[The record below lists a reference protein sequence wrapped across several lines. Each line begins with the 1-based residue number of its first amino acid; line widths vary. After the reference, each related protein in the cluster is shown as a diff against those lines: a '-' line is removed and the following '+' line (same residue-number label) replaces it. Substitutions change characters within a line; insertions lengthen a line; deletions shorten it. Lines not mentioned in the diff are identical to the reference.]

1 MRTVLPGFLRATL
14 GVACGLVLLGSSAY
28 ADAVV
33 TQRSLGLDAARE
45 AATAAIEACRRD
57 GLHVTVTVVNAAG
70 QTLVVLR
77 DDGTAPH
84 TVENSLRKAYTALTF
99 RATSG
104 AFGKRITADPA
115 NIGVL
120 NLEHVTSLEGALP
133 IVSHKDVVGAIG
145 ASGAPNGALDAACV
159 QIGIDRIARALEA
172 P

>member
-1 MRTVLPGFLRATL
+1 MKTVIRR
-14 GVACGLVLLGSSAY
+14 VVLSGCIAMALLAASA
-28 ADAVV
+28 AQSETVIS
-33 TQRSLGLDAARE
+33 QRSLGLDAARE
-45 AATAAIEACRRD
+45 AATAAVEACRRD
-57 GLHVTVTVVNAAG
+57 GLHITVTVVNAAG

-99 RATSG
+99 RAPSG

-120 NLEHVTSLEGALP
+120 NLAQVTSLEGALP
-133 IVSHKDVVGAIG
+133 IVSRKEIVGAIG

-159 QIGIDRIARALEA
+159 QAGIDRIAKALEA
-172 P
+172 A

>member
-1 MRTVLPGFLRATL
+1 MKTVSRRVFQSGCIALGLLASSAGYCASVVSQRTL
-14 GVACGLVLLGSSAY
+14 GLYTAL
-28 ADAVV
+28 
-33 TQRSLGLDAARE
+33 E

-99 RATSG
+99 RAPSG

-120 NLEHVTSLEGALP
+120 SLEHVTSLEGALP
-133 IVSHKDVVGAIG
+133 ILSHKDVVGAIG
-145 ASGAPNGALDAACV
+145 ASGAPTGALDAACV
-159 QIGIDRIARALEA
+159 QAGIDRIAKSLEA